1 MSPKHALP
9 KRSCPVAVNW
19 LPHFIQEYFVD
30 IIDVVGDRHYGFRV
44 VSRLLGKSPNG
55 HNIICLEFTI
65 ELNKNRAQHLDIFGS
80 QQRNDVIKNALKPAG
95 TDVAHEDKCMMMHD
109 IGFLLAQKYKHVV
122 VLLAGNKGFSKM
134 YFPLEGD
141 PTSKERLV
149 CLGWVNGNHF
159 LVIHSY
165 RLLRHPQKIVVD
177 IEENIIPET
186 VDLSEDLCDRY
197 A

>member
-1 MSPKHALP
+1 MLQNVSRKAVKCL
-9 KRSCPVAVNW
+9 VAEVAQVEDVGTDKSKCGCLNKTPFG
-19 LPHFIQEYFVD
+19 LTCACSLAKTIKED
-30 IIDVVGDRHYGFRV
+30 IIDVVGDMHYGFRV

-80 QQRNDVIKNALKPAG
+80 QQRNDVIKNALTTVG

-149 CLGWVNGNHF
+149 YLGWVNGNHF
-159 LVIHSY
+159 LVIHS
-165 RLLRHPQKIVVD
+165 
-177 IEENIIPET
+177 
-186 VDLSEDLCDRY
+186 
-197 A
+197 